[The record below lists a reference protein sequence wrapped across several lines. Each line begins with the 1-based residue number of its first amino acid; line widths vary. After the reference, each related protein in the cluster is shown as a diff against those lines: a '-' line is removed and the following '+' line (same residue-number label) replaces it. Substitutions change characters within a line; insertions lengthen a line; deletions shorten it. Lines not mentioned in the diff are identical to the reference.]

1 MLEQIKDAFAPL
13 RRGAQRW
20 FKRSFLRTTFDRYRP
35 EQHYMRGSG
44 PKCRLKESKQDAAS
58 R

>member
-13 RRGAQRW
+13 RRAGLRW
-20 FKRSFLRTTFDRYRP
+20 FKRSFLRTMFDRYRP

-44 PKCRLKESKQDAAS
+44 PKCRLKESQHDAPS
-58 R
+58 C

>member
-1 MLEQIKDAFAPL
+1 LGQIIEVWPRL
-13 RRGAQRW
+13 RRGLRRW
-20 FKRSFLRTTFDRYRP
+20 FRASFLRTMFDRYRP

-44 PKCRLKESKQDAAS
+44 PKCRLKESNQDAPC